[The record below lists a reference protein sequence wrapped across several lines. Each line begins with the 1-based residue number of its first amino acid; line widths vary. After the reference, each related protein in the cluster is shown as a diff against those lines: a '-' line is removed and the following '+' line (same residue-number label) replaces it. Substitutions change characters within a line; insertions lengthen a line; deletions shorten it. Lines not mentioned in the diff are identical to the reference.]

1 MDNII
6 NTITANYAALTNN
19 QIIAIVVGAWIFI
32 IYIKHARA
40 LSNILFEMAFMG
52 KTKTNKNNSSARYF
66 PDSFS
71 AQETV
76 NSLAMNTREIEKL
89 AGEVLKKTKEPDT
102 LALLHDIDDNALV
115 EIIVKMA
122 FREIEEIGDNY
133 DPHFTRGINEHLK
146 TEVVLLLDNSTIS
159 DKFST
164 YSNRFG
170 GNSLLLANTQLS
182 NKNCHKYLISIQG
195 HELDS
200 LKIKVALTEMRSL
213 GFYKDLVGTM
223 TVIYNIKD
231 KRFKILMEEDDT
243 ELLKKQLAI
252 WKDNLQIDNAK

>member
-6 NTITANYAALTNN
+6 NTITANYTALTDN
-19 QIIAIVVGAWIFI
+19 QIIAIVVGAWILI
-32 IYIKHARA
+32 LYIKHARA
-40 LSNILFEMAFMG
+40 LSRILFEIAFMG
-52 KTKTNKNNSSARYF
+52 QTKTDKKNPSARYF
-66 PDSFS
+66 PDTFS
-71 AQETV
+71 VHETV
-76 NSLAMNTREIEKL
+76 NSLAVNTREIAKL
-89 AGEVLKKTKEPDT
+89 AGEVLKKTKDADT
-102 LALLHDIDDNALV
+102 LALLHDIDENALV
-115 EIIVKMA
+115 EIVVKMA

-146 TEVVLLLDNSTIS
+146 TEVVSLLDNSTSS

-164 YSNRFG
+164 YSNRFS

-213 GFYKDLVGTM
+213 GFYKNIVGTM
-223 TVIYNIKD
+223 TIIYNIKD
-231 KRFKILMEEDDT
+231 KRFKIVMEQDDI
-243 ELLKKQLAI
+243 ELLENQLAI
-252 WKDNLQIDNAK
+252 WKASTLTGEE